1 MTDSSSRRP
10 RKKRAPADA
19 GAATGGGEDDLV
31 TTQLHRLYD
40 KIAAEP
46 LPVRL
51 LVLLDVLTA
60 KP

>member
-1 MTDSSSRRP
+1 MTA
-10 RKKRAPADA
+10 RKKRVAA
-19 GAATGGGEDDLV
+19 GQNAATAGGSGKGDPV
-31 TTQLHRLYD
+31 MTQLHRLYD
-40 KIAAEP
+40 QIAAEP